1 MFSSIGSCG
10 AWQGYLRLSHLQLA
24 AITTIGVMSVAGT
37 VSHRNCHAGVFSMFG
52 SHMSAAVRLLR
63 APKRAIDVNSLSTAR
78 KAIKPSIDASG
89 ASGAIYGTFIV
100 TALAVPNATLQFFF
114 LPFLTAP
121 IKWDAAGLI
130 AVDTISIAPWLAG
143 HGSLITCLVPRSA
156 LLTLLLRRTVA
167 PSSSK

>member
-78 KAIKPSIDASG
+78 KAIKPSIG

-114 LPFLTAP
+114 LPFLMAP

-130 AVDTISIAPWLAG
+130 AMDTISIARGWRVMD
-143 HGSLITCLVPRSA
+143 H
-156 LLTLLLRRTVA
+156 
-167 PSSSK
+167 

>member
-1 MFSSIGSCG
+1 
-10 AWQGYLRLSHLQLA
+10 
-24 AITTIGVMSVAGT
+24 
-37 VSHRNCHAGVFSMFG
+37 MFG

-78 KAIKPSIDASG
+78 KAIKPSIG